1 MPPMRDSPGLSPAL
15 KAPSLP
21 DGLLRAVLDANP
33 LPMWVEDE
41 ATLCILEVNDSA
53 LSHYGYG
60 REQFLALTATALE
73 APEAT
78 SGALAAS
85 GVRHHRT
92 ADGRVIDMRLETRGV
107 EVDGRPARL
116 VVAIDVTG
124 ESRALA
130 ENARYRDLLDAA
142 AEWVWEWDAA
152 FRVSHLSPDFAAST
166 GLLPQSFLGRRQE
179 ETAVTEATADQWN
192 DHRATVAAHRR
203 FRDFIFKVA
212 GGDGRAVWL
221 KIGGTPVFGADGA
234 FRGYRGVGSNV
245 TAQVEADQALRE
257 RERRFQQ
264 LFEAASDW
272 YWEADVQGRLTVV
285 SPNFEAMY
293 GIKLTE
299 RIGRRLND
307 VAEVRFDA
315 KSGQKAMAAIKARQP
330 YGDLV
335 YSLALPNGRTV
346 SVRTTAIPMFEGDG
360 QFCGYCGVSK
370 DITAQVEAER
380 ALRERDGR
388 FRHLFET
395 ASDWFWETDVQGRL
409 THVSPNFEALY
420 GVAVGELLGR
430 RLNELAN
437 AKIDPEMGRKS
448 VAAMQ
453 ARQPLRDIV
462 YCHEFAGGRVV
473 WAKLSGIP
481 IFDSAGAFCGYW
493 GMSKDITA
501 EVEADRVLRES
512 ERQFK
517 QVLEAA
523 ADYYYEQ
530 DKQYRFTYLSPGYGR
545 RFPIEESIG
554 KRLTDFSDLSVEPE
568 MGKLVLL
575 AQKTKQPYRDFVF
588 SRKTPDGKKHWFKW
602 SAAPLFDRD
611 GRFAGYRGVG
621 AEITQH
627 VEAEAA
633 ARLAQQQ
640 RLEEAVAYVSHPIVV
655 YDIADRAVAFNQAFT
670 DLHKA
675 PNTNTPVCQGA
686 SFREMAEWQLRVR
699 FYGEGPDDA
708 VIDLETLLARHQTE
722 AEHTYHL
729 RDDRWMLV
737 VYRRLP
743 GGGTV
748 GLWTDVTALKRA
760 EAERRALERQVHH
773 SQRLEALGTLAG
785 GVAHEINNALVPVIA
800 LTKMVAGKLPDD
812 SRERRNLGVVVTGA
826 ERSRDLVK
834 QILAFSRKEEEERR
848 RESVDLGAV
857 LREAL
862 QLMRATLPASI
873 RVAEDIEP
881 APAITGDPSQLQQV
895 IVNLMTNAAQ
905 AIGQEQGRI
914 TVSLRPDAGGA
925 DLRLSVADTGCGMD
939 ETTLARIFEPFF
951 TTKPVGEGTGLGLS
965 MVHGILKGHGGRI
978 EVKSTPGQGTC
989 FDLVL
994 PIPGAQPGKPA

>member
-1 MPPMRDSPGLSPAL
+1 MPTMRDSPRLSPAL
-15 KAPSLP
+15 QAVSVP
-21 DGLLRAVLDANP
+21 DSLLRAVLDANL
-33 LPMWVEDE
+33 LPMWVEDA
-41 ATLCILEVNDSA
+41 ATLRILEVNDSA
-53 LSHYGYG
+53 LCHYGYG
-60 REQFLALTATALE
+60 REQFLALTAAALE

-92 ADGRVIDMRLETRGV
+92 ADGRVIDMRLETRGTA
-107 EVDGRPARL
+107 VDGRPARL

-124 ESRALA
+124 ESQARA
-130 ENARYRDLLDAA
+130 ENARHRDLLDAA

-152 FRVSHLSPDFAAST
+152 FRVSHLSPDFAAAT

-179 ETAVTEATADQWN
+179 ETAVTAATADQW
-192 DHRATVAAHRR
+192 DGHRATIAAHRR
-203 FRDFIFKVA
+203 FRDFVFKVA
-212 GGDGRAVWL
+212 GGAGHAVWL
-221 KIGGTPVFGADGA
+221 KIGGTPVFDADGA

-245 TAQVEADQALRE
+245 TTQVESETALRE
-257 RERRFQQ
+257 RERRFRQ

-272 YWEADVQGRLTVV
+272 YWETDVPGRLTFM

-293 GIKLTE
+293 GVKLVDWL
-299 RIGRRLND
+299 GKRLND
-307 VAEVRFDA
+307 VADA
-315 KSGQKAMAAIKARQP
+315 RIDPASGQKVLAAIKARQP
-330 YGDLV
+330 YSDLV
-335 YSLALPNGRTV
+335 YSLSLPNSRTIC
-346 SVRTTAIPMFEGDG
+346 VRTSAIP
-360 QFCGYCGVSK
+360 
-370 DITAQVEAER
+370 T
-380 ALRERDGR
+380 
-388 FRHLFET
+388 
-395 ASDWFWETDVQGRL
+395 
-409 THVSPNFEALY
+409 
-420 GVAVGELLGR
+420 
-430 RLNELAN
+430 
-437 AKIDPEMGRKS
+437 
-448 VAAMQ
+448 
-453 ARQPLRDIV
+453 
-462 YCHEFAGGRVV
+462 
-473 WAKLSGIP
+473 
-481 IFDSAGAFCGYW
+481 FDTEGAFSGYL
-493 GMSKDITA
+493 GVSKDITA
-501 EVEADRVLRES
+501 EVEAERVLRES

-530 DKQYRFTYLSPGYGR
+530 DKQYRFTYLSPGYAT
-545 RFPIEESIG
+545 RFPIAESLG
-554 KRLTDFSDLSVEPE
+554 KRLTEFADLSVEPE

-588 SRKTPDGKKHWFKW
+588 SRKTPDGEKHWFKW
-602 SAAPLFDRD
+602 SGAPLFDRN
-611 GRFAGYRGVG
+611 GQFAGYRGVG
-621 AEITQH
+621 AEITQQ
-627 VEAEAA
+627 VEADAA
-633 ARLAQQQ
+633 ARLAQQR

-655 YDIADRAVAFNQAFT
+655 YDIADRTVAFNQAFT
-670 DLHKA
+670 DLHRA

-686 SFREMAEWQLRVR
+686 SFREMAEWQLSVR

-708 VIDLETLLARHQTE
+708 AVDLETLLARHQTE
-722 AEHTYHL
+722 AEHTYHM

-773 SQRLEALGTLAG
+773 AQRLEALGTLAG

-800 LTKMVAGKLPDD
+800 LTKLVARKLPDG
-812 SRERRNLGVVVTGA
+812 SRERRSLDVVLTGA

-857 LREAL
+857 LRDVV

-873 RVAEDIEP
+873 RVVDEVAP
-881 APAITGDPSQLQQV
+881 APAIIGDPGQLQQV
-895 IVNLMTNAAQ
+895 IVNLMTNAAH
-905 AIGQEQGRI
+905 AIGEAQGKI
-914 TVSLRPDAGGA
+914 TVRLRPDADGA
-925 DLRLSVADTGCGMD
+925 HLRLSVADTGCGMD
-939 ETTLARIFEPFF
+939 EATLARIFEPFF

-965 MVHGILKGHGGRI
+965 MVHGILKDHGGRI

-994 PIPGAQPGKPA
+994 PIPAAQPSKAA